1 MKKLK
6 TKEEGFSRR
15 VEGMGWQRKNA
26 GGVLGR
32 KMNSARKMRKK

>member
-6 TKEEGFSRR
+6 TKEEGFSSR
-15 VEGMGWQRKNA
+15 VGGKGWQRKNA
-26 GGVLGR
+26 AGVLEK